1 MTTRSVASKQFRK
14 QESFSQSPPV
24 PPPQRARLT
33 KPSQVSS
40 QPELVDQTKKLTV
53 SDAIGLITIRLSKV
67 ESYLLKNKDSI
78 DGSATSTT
86 GEHADLDTI
95 VRNLVNRINGLEKE
109 HSVLKSFVETEEYQ
123 GQTQIN
129 SQPSPEPQIENLVN
143 NEQFVSLS
151 SRVELLENE
160 PKLAN
165 LANFDTLSSKVEKNS
180 QEIQEMKQMVL
191 KLQTMLLES
200 LISKNVSTSVPSNSV
215 SLDL

>member
-24 PPPQRARLT
+24 PPQRARLT
-33 KPSQVSS
+33 KQSQASS

-78 DGSATSTT
+78 DGSVTSTT

-109 HSVLKSFVETEEYQ
+109 HSVLKSIVETEEYQ

-129 SQPSPEPQIENLVN
+129 SHSSPEPQIENLVN

-151 SRVELLENE
+151 SRVEFLENE

-215 SLDL
+215 SVDL

>member
-14 QESFSQSPPV
+14 QEAFSQGP

-33 KPSQVSS
+33 KQSQASS
-40 QPELVDQTKKLTV
+40 QPDLVDQTKKLTV

-95 VRNLVNRINGLEKE
+95 VRNLVNRINSIEKE
-109 HSVLKSFVETEEYQ
+109 HSVLKSIVETEEYQ
-123 GQTQIN
+123 GQLQTN
-129 SQPSPEPQIENLVN
+129 SHPSPETQIENLVD
-143 NEQFVSLS
+143 NEQFVSLLT
-151 SRVELLENE
+151 RVELLEND

-165 LANFDTLSSKVEKNS
+165 IANLDTLSSKVEKNS
-180 QEIQEMKQMVL
+180 QDIQELKQLVL

-200 LISKNVSTSVPSNSV
+200 LISKNVSTSVSSTSV
-215 SLDL
+215 SVDL